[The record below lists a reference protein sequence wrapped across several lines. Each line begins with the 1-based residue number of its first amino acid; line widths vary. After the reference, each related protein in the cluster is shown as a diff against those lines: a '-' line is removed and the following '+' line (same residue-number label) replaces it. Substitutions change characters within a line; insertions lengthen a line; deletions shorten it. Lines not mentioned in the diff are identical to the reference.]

1 MCGSIRRI
9 YMDESS
15 AKIMYDLT
23 KLTNKPRQITSD
35 FIETITLV
43 MFREFINHLPN
54 KEEYLDLVLNTWE
67 EQILGQK
74 EAELELLTAEHNT
87 MFELV
92 AGSVIANSENI
103 KEFTKEVDAIKKIYR
118 SNLISN

>member
-1 MCGSIRRI
+1 
-9 YMDESS
+9 MDESS

-74 EAELELLTAEHNT
+74 EAELDLLTAEHNT

-118 SNLISN
+118 SSLISN